1 MDRVTAVNRAP
12 VAPNG
17 AYVLYWM
24 IAARRTTWSFA
35 LDHAVAVAK
44 QLDRPLVVFEP
55 LRAGYPWACDRFHA
69 FVMQG
74 MEDNAKRGAAR
85 GVTYLPYV
93 EPGCASVRNDSRPG
107 ASTRPKRPTP
117 SPSRRLLIPA
127 GWRRPIAPATTT
139 PAPTGSL
146 R

>member
-1 MDRVTAVNRAP
+1 MHLGASRTTVGTMNDATRALRVTAVNRAA
-12 VAPNG
+12 VAPKG

-74 MEDNAKRGAAR
+74 MEDNAKRYAAR
-85 GVTYLPYV
+85 TSAITII
-93 EPGCASVRNDSRPG
+93 EPP
-107 ASTRPKRPTP
+107 P
-117 SPSRRLLIPA
+117 
-127 GWRRPIAPATTT
+127 
-139 PAPTGSL
+139 
-146 R
+146 